1 MRLAGSGRKSARASE
16 EDPVASILERKPD
29 PAFRGPACQ
38 SHYQVLATHYWEWQ
52 LPTVVPSILHQ
63 ASPMGSYLPAR
74 PTKFCL
80 ACNRIIDAEAVV
92 CTSCGVMQPLPPE
105 MATEKRILP
114 AGLLCFFL
122 GVFGAHRFYVGK
134 IGTGLLQLFT
144 LGGLGIW
151 WLVDM
156 ILLVSGEFR
165 DKDGNRITEWT

>member
-1 MRLAGSGRKSARASE
+1 
-16 EDPVASILERKPD
+16 
-29 PAFRGPACQ
+29 
-38 SHYQVLATHYWEWQ
+38 
-52 LPTVVPSILHQ
+52 
-63 ASPMGSYLPAR
+63 MGTYLPAR

-114 AGLLCFFL
+114 AFILCFTL

-134 IGTGLLQLFT
+134 IGTGVLQLLT

-151 WLVDM
+151 TLIDM
-156 ILLVSGEFR
+156 ILIVTGSFSDSEGEKIV
-165 DKDGNRITEWT
+165 DWT

>member
-1 MRLAGSGRKSARASE
+1 
-16 EDPVASILERKPD
+16 
-29 PAFRGPACQ
+29 
-38 SHYQVLATHYWEWQ
+38 
-52 LPTVVPSILHQ
+52 
-63 ASPMGSYLPAR
+63 
-74 PTKFCL
+74 
-80 ACNRIIDAEAVV
+80 
-92 CTSCGVMQPLPPE
+92 

-151 WLVDM
+151 MLVDL

-165 DKDGNRITEWT
+165 DKEGNRITEWT

>member
-1 MRLAGSGRKSARASE
+1 MGTYVPARA
-16 EDPVASILERKPD
+16 
-29 PAFRGPACQ
+29 
-38 SHYQVLATHYWEWQ
+38 
-52 LPTVVPSILHQ
+52 
-63 ASPMGSYLPAR
+63 
-74 PTKFCL
+74 TKFCL

-92 CTSCGVMQPLPPE
+92 CTSCGVMQPLPNH

-151 WLVDM
+151 MLVDLIM
-156 ILLVSGEFR
+156 LVSGEFR
-165 DKDGNRITEWT
+165 DKEGNRITEWT